1 MRTLIS
7 IIFHNFRFIL
17 LFFKIDNNQIRIFII
32 LKLLQQ
38 EKLCKLSKMIINKK
52 WGTFNSRLNRK
63 SFIVSYLFFI
73 YLVSAVSCEHE
84 SKNSLEPIQEL
95 IIANEN
101 QSTSFEIKELKWN
114 HPLLA
119 VFFISLSLVTVSGNI
134 LVICAVIREPCLK
147 TATNYYIISLAV
159 ADLLVGCVVAP
170 FNGLSQMTF
179 GYWFFGQ
186 FW

>member
-1 MRTLIS
+1 MKKINNKKIDIASSS
-7 IIFHNFRFIL
+7 ILNTKSFIFIL
-17 LFFKIDNNQIRIFII
+17 LI
-32 LKLLQQ
+32 L
-38 EKLCKLSKMIINKK
+38 LC
-52 WGTFNSRLNRK
+52 
-63 SFIVSYLFFI
+63 YL
-73 YLVSAVSCEHE
+73 SAVECE
-84 SKNSLEPIQEL
+84 SPSQLNY
-95 IIANEN
+95 NVN
-101 QSTSFEIKELKWN
+101 QSLSTHAQIKELKWN

-134 LVICAVIREPCLK
+134 LVICAVIREPCLQ

-170 FNGLSQMTF
+170 FNGLNQMTF

>member
-1 MRTLIS
+1 
-7 IIFHNFRFIL
+7 
-17 LFFKIDNNQIRIFII
+17 
-32 LKLLQQ
+32 
-38 EKLCKLSKMIINKK
+38 MINNKK
-52 WGTFNSRLNRK
+52 WGTFNLRLNQK
-63 SFIVSYLFFI
+63 SFIVSSLFFT
-73 YLVSAVSCEHE
+73 YLVSVAICEHE
-84 SKNSLEPIQEL
+84 LKGSLEPIQVST
-95 IIANEN
+95 IANQN
-101 QSTSFEIKELKWN
+101 QSTSFEINELKWN

-119 VFFISLSLVTVSGNI
+119 VFFISLSIVTVSGNI

-170 FNGLSQMTF
+170 FNGLIQMTF